1 MNIFLAACS
10 LGERKKRMDNER
22 TSRIR
27 IGSTI
32 SRQYAQKTNRFFHW
46 TIAFITFQ
54 FFIMA
59 FLSPAHL
66 RAAYTIHQGT
76 DVEIQGDY
84 AYVAV
89 TGTSRSAT
97 DVIYLTPP
105 PAELPSGLRVI
116 DISDPDSPEI
126 VGGLNY
132 ANSGILC
139 LTVDGDLAY
148 LSYSG
153 SGGVKIID
161 ISDPE
166 APEIIGTIKNVYA
179 REIVVRDDY
188 AYIADPDVGLV
199 IYDVSDPDTP
209 ERTARLNLNGSVE
222 DIAVQGNY
230 AYLTFDDDDYPIECG
245 IHVCDISNPE
255 NPSLVDR
262 FVVGT
267 GLDSEIPVNPQ
278 MRIWMNGSYA
288 YLAKRSAFIIVDVS
302 DPANPSRKEVWHL
315 PGLPP
320 HGHVPSTE
328 KLDGSG
334 EYIYVTGDV
343 DDQEL
348 LFVVNISDPLNPD
361 PLGKVSI
368 YKPNGGVAVQ
378 GDYACIVGWDGFQI
392 IDISDPN
399 DPSVVGRIKSTRPS
413 GTSGTV
419 GYAVYGY
426 PYGYGSPYFQ
436 GYGQGYGY
444 GYPFSGFGPSG
455 GYGYGYPYGG
465 GFGTSGGFGY
475 SGPRYPFSGGF
486 GYGYLGGYTGSGFGQ
501 PGYGYPFSGFGASG
515 GFGFGY
521 PFSGFGSPYSG
532 VYFGRPYP
540 GFGSDGYGIPNAVFY

>member
-1 MNIFLAACS
+1 MMDH
-10 LGERKKRMDNER
+10 KKD
-22 TSRIR
+22 TKK
-27 IGSTI
+27 TI
-32 SRQYAQKTNRFFHW
+32 VSAISCQYQQKTNRHFHW
-46 TIAFITFQ
+46 TIAFIAFQ

-66 RAAYTIHQGT
+66 QAAYTIHQGS

-89 TGTSRSAT
+89 TGTSHSAT

-105 PAELPSGLRVI
+105 PPELPSGLRVI

-132 ANSGILC
+132 SNSGILC
-139 LTVDGDLAY
+139 LKVDGDLVY

-161 ISDPE
+161 ISNPE
-166 APEIIGTIKNVYA
+166 APKIIGTIKNVYA
-179 REIVVRDDY
+179 REMVIRDGY
-188 AYIADPDVGLV
+188 AYIADPELGLV
-199 IYDVSDPDTP
+199 IYDVSESTAPVKA
-209 ERTARLNLNGSVE
+209 ARLNLKGSVE
-222 DIAVQGNY
+222 DIAVQGNF
-230 AYLTFDDDDYPIECG
+230 AYLTYDDNDVVPRECG
-245 IHVCDISNPE
+245 LHVCDISNPE
-255 NPSLVDR
+255 NPSLA
-262 FVVGT
+262 GT
-267 GLDSEIPVNPQ
+267 LVAGTALDSDVPASGQ
-278 MRIWMNGSYA
+278 MKIWMNADYA
-288 YLAKRSAFIIVDVS
+288 YLAKKSVIIIVDVRN
-302 DPANPSRKEVWHL
+302 PANPSRKEIWYL

-320 HGHVPSTE
+320 HGHIPSSE

-343 DDQEL
+343 DNQEL
-348 LFVVNISDPLNPD
+348 LFVVNISDPVDPD

-419 GYAVYGY
+419 GYDVYGY
-426 PYGYGSPYFQ
+426 PYGYGYGSPYLP

-444 GYPFSGFGPSG
+444 
-455 GYGYGYPYGG
+455 
-465 GFGTSGGFGY
+465 
-475 SGPRYPFSGGF
+475 
-486 GYGYLGGYTGSGFGQ
+486 
-501 PGYGYPFSGFGASG
+501 GYGYPFSGFGASG
-515 GFGFGY
+515 GFGYGSPFSSFGASGGFGFGY
-521 PFSGFGSPYSG
+521 PFSGYDYIPYTNPYGGYLGSPYSG

-540 GFGSDGYGIPNAVFY
+540 EFGSDGYGSPNGVFY

>member
-1 MNIFLAACS
+1 
-10 LGERKKRMDNER
+10 MDNEKN
-22 TSRIR
+22 IGKR

-32 SRQYAQKTNRFFHW
+32 TRQYAQKTNRAFHW

-66 RAAYTIHQGT
+66 RAAYTIHQGS

-89 TGTSRSAT
+89 TGTSHSAT
-97 DVIYLTPP
+97 DVIWMRPP
-105 PAELPSGLRVI
+105 PPELPSGLRVI

-132 ANSGILC
+132 SNSGILC
-139 LTVDGDLAY
+139 LKVDGDLAY

-153 SGGVKIID
+153 SAGVKIIN

-166 APEIIGTIKNVYA
+166 DPEIIGTIKNVYA
-179 REIVVRDDY
+179 REMVIRDGY
-188 AYIADPDVGLV
+188 AYIADPDLGLV
-199 IYDVSDPDTP
+199 IYDVSDSASPV
-209 ERTARLNLNGSVE
+209 RTARLNLNGTVE
-222 DIAVQGNY
+222 DIAVQGDF

-245 IHVCDISNPE
+245 IHVCNISDPE

-267 GLDSEIPVNPQ
+267 GFDSDIPVSPQ
-278 MRIWMNGSYA
+278 MKIWMNADYA

-302 DPANPSRKEVWHL
+302 DPENLSREEIWHL

-320 HGHVPSTE
+320 HGHIPSTE

-334 EYIYVTGDV
+334 EYICITGDV

-348 LFVVNISDPLNPD
+348 LFVVNISDPLDPD

-399 DPSVVGRIKSTRPS
+399 DPSVVGKIKSTSPS
-413 GTSGTV
+413 GTSGIIGV
-419 GYAVYGY
+419 DIYGY
-426 PYGYGSPYFQ
+426 PPYGYGYGSPYFP
-436 GYGQGYGY
+436 GYGPGYGY
-444 GYPFSGFGPSG
+444 
-455 GYGYGYPYGG
+455 GYGYGYPYSGG
-465 GFGTSGGFGY
+465 FGASGGFGFGYPFGGFGASWRPLSPTSYNPSSYAGGIPPPEFFIDIRTPPDLDYFMPYGFGTSGGFG
-475 SGPRYPFSGGF
+475 F
-486 GYGYLGGYTGSGFGQ
+486 
-501 PGYGYPFSGFGASG
+501 GYPFGGFGASG

-532 VYFGRPYP
+532 LYFGSPYP
-540 GFGSDGYGIPNAVFY
+540 RFPL